1 MKKCTATPDIRSGTG
16 RYGEFLKEV
25 PKITG
30 IDRSSKMLN
39 QAEQKNIYNA
49 LIKSDF
55 IKSVDETNKKYDLFI
70 ASDVFIY
77 TGNIDETFRLV
88 KRKSKVEAILFAQ
101 QTHVKEKNISFLK
114 QEDLLILIMT

>member
-1 MKKCTATPDIRSGTG
+1 MGCGTG
-16 RYGEFLKEV
+16 LCGEFLKDV
-25 PKITG
+25 SKKITG
-30 IDRSSKMLN
+30 IDISSKMLN

-55 IKSVDETNKKYDLFI
+55 INFLDETNNKYDLFI

-88 KRKSKVEAILFAQ
+88 KRKPKGIDPIKYEMVTKKKYSIF
-101 QTHVKEKNISFLK
+101 IF
-114 QEDLLILIMT
+114 

>member
-1 MKKCTATPDIRSGTG
+1 
-16 RYGEFLKEV
+16 
-25 PKITG
+25 
-30 IDRSSKMLN
+30 MLN

-55 IKSVDETNKKYDLFI
+55 INFLDETNNKYDLFI

-88 KRKSKVEAILFAQ
+88 KRKTDS
-101 QTHVKEKNISFLK
+101 SR
-114 QEDLLILIMT
+114 